1 MNLWTVIA
9 FASLTLAA
17 IPCGLFLANLF
28 VYRPLARSSRRQEA
42 HLENPKLETRN
53 SKHHSAPPDVGCS
66 PVSVLIPAR
75 NEEAS
80 IRAAL
85 ASVLANRGVDIE
97 VLVLDDHSTDRTAQ
111 IVQELASADPRVR
124 LLTGEPLPAGW
135 CGKQFACHTLAQQA
149 RHPLLVFMDADVRLA
164 PDALARMAEFMG
176 GGNCDLRIT
185 NYDPAARARVN
196 RHSPFANPPALASG
210 VPRQLTGTFLERL
223 LIPLIHFVL
232 LGFLPMMAMRRSVK
246 EKFAAGCGQ
255 LFIARRDAYFAAGGH
270 AAIRGSLH
278 DGVKLPRAFR
288 RAGFRTDLFDAT
300 DLATCRMYQTNAE
313 TWRGLGKNAT
323 EGLGAPGVLPVMTA
337 LLLGGQVLPF
347 ALLAALPWLPAG
359 AVQPALAAALCA
371 WIPRFIA
378 ARRFRHSPL
387 GALLHPLGVALLLVI
402 QWQARPRQ
410 RAGAPM
416 TWKGRDYPG
425 LSANPRAPRP
435 KLAPQTLLLPALAA
449 LLIVSPGG
457 GHAEPLPACAPFTLD
472 DQYRQ
477 SHTVSFPREK
487 PLVLLIADKEGS
499 AQINPWIA
507 ALKQRFG
514 GRVDFAGVADVR
526 SAPGFLRG
534 LVRGRFREKFQHPVM
549 LDWTGRIVDRLEA
562 RPGVV
567 SVCVLDR
574 KGTELVRVTGPA
586 GGPNLQPVTDALERA
601 LGDRGQRL
609 SSAVAGDGSP
619 RPAAAS
625 SVGLGAVTTDPT
637 TQKPKP

>member
-1 MNLWTVIA
+1 MNFWTVIT

-17 IPCGLFLANLF
+17 IPCGLFLSNLF
-28 VYRPLARSSRRQEA
+28 VYRAPRRSPESADALPAAGTPVEPAGGTPALPAWAPSRA
-42 HLENPKLETRN
+42 
-53 SKHHSAPPDVGCS
+53 A
-66 PVSVLIPAR
+66 VSILIPAR

-80 IRAAL
+80 IRAAVE
-85 ASVLANRGVDIE
+85 SVLANRDVELE
-97 VLVLDDHSTDRTAQ
+97 VLVLDDHSTDRTAE
-111 IVQELASADPRVR
+111 IVQEVASADPRVR

-135 CGKQFACHTLAQQA
+135 CGKQFACHALAQQA
-149 RHPLLVFMDADVRLA
+149 HHSLLVFMDADVRLA

-176 GGNCDLRIT
+176 EP
-185 NYDPAARARVN
+185 NYDSRLTIYDPTAEARVD
-196 RHSPFANPPALASG
+196 RHSPIANPPALASG
-210 VPRQLTGTFLERL
+210 VPLQLTGTFLERL

-232 LGFLPMMAMRRSVK
+232 LGFLPMMAMRRSGK

-255 LFIARRDAYFAAGGH
+255 LFIARRDAYFATGGH
-270 AAIRGSLH
+270 AAIRASLH

-378 ARRFRHSPL
+378 ARRFRQSPL

-402 QWQARPRQ
+402 QWQARLRQ
-410 RAGAPM
+410 RAGAPL

-425 LSANPRAPRP
+425 LSANPAAPRP
-435 KLAPQTLLLPALAA
+435 KLAPQTLLLPALTA
-449 LLIVSPGG
+449 LLIVLPGR
-457 GHAEPLPACAPFTLD
+457 GHAEQLPASAPFTLD

-487 PLVLLIADKEGS
+487 PLVLLIADREGS

-534 LVRGRFREKFQHPVM
+534 LVRSRFREKFSHPVM
-549 LDWTGRIVDRLEA
+549 LDWSGETVDRLGLTAA
-562 RPGVV
+562 RTTLL
-567 SVCVLDR
+567 VLDR
-574 KGTELVRVTGPA
+574 AGAVRGRFTG
-586 GGPNLQPVTDALERA
+586 DASAERKA
-601 LGDRGQRL
+601 
-609 SSAVAGDGSP
+609 AVFAAMEQSLDA
-619 RPAAAS
+619 RPATATAR
-625 SVGLGAVTTDPT
+625 
-637 TQKPKP
+637 